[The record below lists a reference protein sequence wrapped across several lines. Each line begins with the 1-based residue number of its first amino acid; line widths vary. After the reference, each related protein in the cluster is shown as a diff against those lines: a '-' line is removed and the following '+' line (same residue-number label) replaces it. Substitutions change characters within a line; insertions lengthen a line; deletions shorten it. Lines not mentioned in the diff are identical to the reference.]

1 MREALV
7 NGVASNILYNN
18 SSIFNTSLLYLT
30 ALVNNQTM
38 KVMIDIADSH
48 TSIFVYVEVKLH
60 ITMGDI
66 QASIGA
72 LIVKQLCTDCILGID
87 FINKYKLIINT
98 EDQTISIFDS
108 HTSIFVY
115 VEVKLH
121 ITMGDIQAS
130 IGALIVKQ
138 LCTNCILGIDFI
150 NKYKLIINTED
161 QTISICEN
169 EKRTTL
175 KIDIN
180 SNNVRFPTR
189 LINNIKI
196 SSKRTISVHVSINLS
211 SVNAHISTLIQHIT
225 NSEQNEKVKIV
236 LLQNTKLF
244 DISKPTIALTLKPH
258 EIKTLDHSPSISK
271 PYYSTLLKQEEMYKI
286 TQELLYFGLICS

>member
-98 EDQTISIFDS
+98 EDQTISI
-108 HTSIFVY
+108 
-115 VEVKLH
+115 
-121 ITMGDIQAS
+121 
-130 IGALIVKQ
+130 
-138 LCTNCILGIDFI
+138 
-150 NKYKLIINTED
+150 
-161 QTISICEN
+161 CEN
-169 EKRTTL
+169 DKRTTL

-189 LINNIKI
+189 LINNIRI